1 MGTRSKGN
9 ADCHIPNDR
18 YREGWDRIF
27 GREEDPGSFGE
38 TVRSG
43 ELEKADEESEI
54 ALGETRGEV

>member
-27 GREEDPGSFGE
+27 GRDEEPGSFGE
-38 TVRSG
+38 TVRPG
-43 ELEKADEESEI
+43 ERGQVDEEREI
-54 ALGETRGEV
+54 ALGGDRGEM